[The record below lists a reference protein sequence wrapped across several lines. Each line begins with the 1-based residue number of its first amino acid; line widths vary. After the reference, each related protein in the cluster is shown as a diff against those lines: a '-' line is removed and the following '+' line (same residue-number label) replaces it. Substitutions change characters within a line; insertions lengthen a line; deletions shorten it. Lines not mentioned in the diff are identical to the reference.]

1 MKCIKQTLGHYY
13 IPVQKLLK
21 GDGMPVF
28 KFHKQTFLIFNQQK
42 QVALSKEYKSQV
54 KQLIEINIIDISK
67 GDICQQSEGSP

>member
-1 MKCIKQTLGHYY
+1 
-13 IPVQKLLK
+13 
-21 GDGMPVF
+21 MPVF

-42 QVALSKEYKSQV
+42 QAALSKEYKSQV